1 MDTRSEIIFDLDMS
15 KEEQDMWAYCYKNLR
30 TASTIITWKKEI
42 LRDCKEGLLAR
53 GEYGVRVSLPAHYY
67 ITVMGALLYE
77 CQYSRD
83 PIPIESIDKVVL
95 AIMQL
100 IGSQI
105 QEELFSTFGD
115 TYMDVDLAG
124 NKIIFDMIRM
134 SDYRRY
140 MERLRDYVQGKGT

>member
-1 MDTRSEIIFDLDMS
+1 M
-15 KEEQDMWAYCYKNLR
+15 AYCYKNLR

-42 LRDCKEGLLAR
+42 LRDCKEGLLAV
-53 GEYGVRVSLPAHYY
+53 GSTACASPFLP
-67 ITVMGALLYE
+67 ITISPLWALLYE

-124 NKIIFDMIRM
+124 KKIIFNMIRM

-140 MERLRDYVQGKGT
+140 MERLREYVQGKGT